1 MPAECGQA
9 QKEVSAMSQAVVIEN
24 VSKIF
29 VRTRPPQDRRG
40 RLLGRWR
47 KQTRRVVDQV
57 SLAVDRGEIVG
68 IVGPNGSGKS
78 TLVRMIATLL
88 LPDEGTI
95 RVFDHDVVREA
106 GAVKRMINRVAADAA
121 FFRNL
126 SVMENLMY
134 SARMYGLRPGHARE
148 GAERI
153 LEELGFPT
161 RRLSER
167 VRRLS
172 RGMQQKVAIARAFLT
187 APVLL
192 LLDEPTTGLDPKSKR
207 EVHAFIARLREVHD
221 ATLLLTTHDMEEADK
236 LCDRIMILDRGRSVA
251 MGAPAELK
259 TRCQSDDGMPTME
272 EVFLQLTGHKLD
284 EESEDEDDDE

>member
-1 MPAECGQA
+1 
-9 QKEVSAMSQAVVIEN
+9 MSQAVVIEN

-29 VRTRPPQDRRG
+29 VRTRPPQDRRAH
-40 RLLGRWR
+40 LLGRWR

-57 SLAVDRGEIVG
+57 SLAVGRGEIVG

-95 RVFDHDVVREA
+95 RVFDRDVVKEA

-134 SARMYGLRPGHARE
+134 SARMYGLRPGPARD